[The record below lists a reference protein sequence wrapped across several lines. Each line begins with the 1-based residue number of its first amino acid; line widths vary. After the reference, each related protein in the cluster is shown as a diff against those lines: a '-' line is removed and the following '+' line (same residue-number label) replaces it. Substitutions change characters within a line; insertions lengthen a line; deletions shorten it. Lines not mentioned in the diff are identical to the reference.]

1 MKKHNPCHDST
12 VVSIPIILAS
22 HFSHEV
28 REVPRKVEGVDRESS
43 EAVGRNE
50 PTLLLMEDIL
60 HHLGYINLVYNGIH
74 YILTG
79 AGFLPST
86 VSQEVKET
94 TIKTQMLAPWDWNIF
109 AQHEWLKFL
118 GSIYVNITMTMDPM

>member
-1 MKKHNPCHDST
+1 MKKQNPCHDS
-12 VVSIPIILAS
+12 
-22 HFSHEV
+22 
-28 REVPRKVEGVDRESS
+28 KVLQYPSYLPVISPTRCVKFPEKWKAVDRESS

-50 PTLLLMEDIL
+50 ATLLLMEEIL
-60 HHLGYINLVYNGIH
+60 HHLGYINLVNNGIH
-74 YILTG
+74 YISTG

-94 TIKTQMLAPWDWNIF
+94 TIKTQMLTPWDWNIF

-118 GSIYVNITMTMDPM
+118 GSMYVNITIDHGS